1 MRRGRRNKIA
11 FLVRGRDENHDDD
24 DVWDGDDGDDGDVS
38 IAFVMV
44 FVVVDGKGR
53 GERRMQCD

>member
-11 FLVRGRDENHDDD
+11 FLESGRDDNHGDD
-24 DVWDGDDGDDGDVS
+24 DVWDGDDGAVS
-38 IAFVMV
+38 IAFAMV
-44 FVVVDGKGR
+44 FVVVDGNGR